1 MDVLYFSTWKCCIF
15 FKENTW
21 KRYWPIW
28 FMENIPFFKMSFVSL
43 FWKMAGSL
51 DEAWNVCLLVLL
63 CLVFCCL
70 HVYVN
75 FLVARKNNLP
85 SDVTGASLLP
95 LPRHLPTAA
104 CWSPQWSPTEAVDV
118 SLSGSSLLH
127 PSLCQSWAHPAKIQA
142 KYSRKGWDIHRAQAT
157 VQEVPWSKTRAARHH
172 HTERLP
178 PPRQAPCRTRQ
189 TPPDRIQ
196 AEMFA

>member
-1 MDVLYFSTWKCCIF
+1 
-15 FKENTW
+15 
-21 KRYWPIW
+21 
-28 FMENIPFFKMSFVSL
+28 MSSVSL

-51 DEAWNVCLLVLL
+51 DEDWNVWDFLFVCLLVLFWF
-63 CLVFCCL
+63 VFCCL

-75 FLVARKNNLP
+75 FLVARKKNLP

-104 CWSPQWSPTEAVDV
+104 CRSPQWRPSRSNGCV
-118 SLSGSSLLH
+118 SLREFPASSLAVSELNTSCQDTSKIFQKRLRH
-127 PSLCQSWAHPAKIQA
+127 SPSSNYCTRSTLEQKQSCEPPAQR
-142 KYSRKGWDIHRAQAT
+142 S
-157 VQEVPWSKTRAARHH
+157 
-172 HTERLP
+172 LP
-178 PPRQAPCRTRQ
+178 PPRQAPRRTRQ